1 MSLASSSVTEEIER
15 TQEGD
20 TEESE
25 VRVSVQF
32 ESADSWR
39 WNSTGFVLGMPVADF
54 DTTSM

>member
-1 MSLASSSVTEEIER
+1 MSIASPSVTEEMER

-20 TEESE
+20 AGASE

>member
-1 MSLASSSVTEEIER
+1 MSLASSSVTEEMER
-15 TQEGD
+15 TQD
-20 TEESE
+20 TEASE